1 MGGLLNLAK
10 RIILTAAVVLLVAA
24 GLLPLLVMLVKS
36 LTVDGHWSFA
46 YYKELFSS
54 ARPLTLLQNS
64 FLLAALTAL
73 LATAA
78 GVPLAVLLARTDLP
92 LRGMFTILF
101 TIPLLLPP
109 YVTAVSWFDLL
120 GRQGL
125 LSRVGGEAV
134 GQWTSSQLFGLP
146 GCVLVLVPTFLPIQ
160 LLLTM
165 AYLHGVDRRL
175 EEAGMLV
182 AGWGTVLRK
191 ITLPLILPGI
201 ALGATLV
208 FLLTLGEIGVP
219 TFLRYDVFAVES
231 LTQFAAFHDFG
242 AATAAAAPLALITL
256 LLLFAEW
263 RFFNSRTV
271 PLRMMAPV
279 GSSELIRLRKFR
291 LWLVLAVGSTCLF
304 FVILPL
310 VVLALQSASHS
321 AYVDAF
327 TRAGASVLRSI
338 GYAGAGA
345 SLLTGIGFF
354 LGYLVHSRAPGLARF
369 TDGLT
374 LFLFAVPGSV
384 TGIGLVSLWN
394 TPATAFIYASPWI
407 VLFGYLSQYAAL
419 TTRATVA
426 TLNQI
431 PPSMEESAQVAGASW
446 LRRIVQ
452 IVVPLS
458 GRGLLAAWL
467 LAYIF
472 CLRDLGI
479 TMLVYPPGG
488 DTLPVRT
495 FTLLANGPPD
505 LIAALCMLMVTVTLF
520 PLFAFGIVVRRR
532 RLPRVVH

>member
-1 MGGLLNLAK
+1 M
-10 RIILTAAVVLLVAA
+10 LLVAA
-24 GLLPLLVMLVKS
+24 GLLPLLVMLLKS
-36 LTVDGHWSFA
+36 LTVDGDWSFV

-54 ARPLTLLQNS
+54 IRPFVLLQNS
-64 FLLAALTAL
+64 FLLAALTTL
-73 LATAA
+73 LATVA
-78 GVPLAVLLARTDLP
+78 GVPLALLLARTDLP
-92 LRGMFTILF
+92 LRGMFTVLF

-125 LSRVGGEAV
+125 LSRVWGEAV

-146 GCVLVLVPTFLPIQ
+146 GCVLVLAPTFLPIQ

-165 AYLHGVDRRL
+165 VYLNGVDRRL
-175 EEAGMLV
+175 EEAGIVV
-182 AGWGTVLRK
+182 ARWGVVLRK

-208 FLLTLGEIGVP
+208 FLLTLGELGVP
-219 TFLRYDVFAVES
+219 SFLRYEVFAVES
-231 LTQFAAFHDFG
+231 FTQFAAFHNFG
-242 AATAAAAPLALITL
+242 AATAAAVPLALITL
-256 LLLFAEW
+256 WVLFAEW
-263 RFFNSRTV
+263 RFFGSKTL
-271 PLRMMAPV
+271 PLRMVTRVDP
-279 GSSELIRLRKFR
+279 SEPLRLGKFR
-291 LWLVLAVGSTCLF
+291 PWLLLAVSFVCLLSVF
-304 FVILPL
+304 LPL
-310 VVLALQSASHS
+310 AGLVLQSASHGV
-321 AYVDAF
+321 YVDAF
-327 TRAGASVLRSI
+327 TRAGDSVLRSI
-338 GYAGAGA
+338 GYAAAGA
-345 SLLTGIGFF
+345 SFLTVLGFL
-354 LGYLVHSRAPGLARF
+354 LGYLVHSRSVGFAHF

-407 VLFGYLSQYAAL
+407 VLFGYVSQYAAL
-419 TTRATVA
+419 TTRTTVA

-431 PPSMEESAQVAGASW
+431 PRSMEESAQVAGASW
-446 LRRIVQ
+446 VRRIVQ

-467 LAYIF
+467 LAYVF

-495 FTLLANGPPD
+495 FTLMANGPPE
-505 LIAALCMLMVTVTLF
+505 LVAALCMLMVAATLV
-520 PLFAFGIVVRRR
+520 PLFAFAIVVRRR
-532 RLPRVVH
+532 RLPGVVH

>member
-1 MGGLLNLAK
+1 MAK
-10 RIILTAAVVLLVAA
+10 RIILTAAVVLLVVA

-36 LTVDGHWSFA
+36 LTVDGDWSFA
-46 YYKELFSS
+46 HYKELFSS
-54 ARPLTLLQNS
+54 GRPFTLLQNS
-64 FLLAALTAL
+64 FLMAALTAL

-92 LRGMFTILF
+92 LRGLFAILF

-125 LSRVGGEAV
+125 LSQVWGEAV

-165 AYLHGVDRRL
+165 ASLHGVDRRL
-175 EEAGMLV
+175 EEAGILV
-182 AGWGTVLRK
+182 AGWGTVLRR
-191 ITLPLILPGI
+191 ITLPLVLPGI

-208 FLLTLGEIGVP
+208 FLLTLGELGVP

-242 AATAAAAPLALITL
+242 AATAAAVPLALATL
-256 LLLFAEW
+256 LVLFVEW
-263 RFFNSRTV
+263 RFFGSRTL
-271 PLRMMAPV
+271 PLRLMTPV

-291 LWLVLAVGSTCLF
+291 PWLLLAVSTSGLLLVL
-304 FVILPL
+304 LPL
-310 VVLALQSASHS
+310 AGLAVESASLS
-321 AYVDAF
+321 AYADAF
-327 TRAGASVLRSI
+327 TRAGDSVLRSI
-338 GYAGAGA
+338 GYAAAGA
-345 SLLTGIGFF
+345 SLLIGIGFF
-354 LGYLVHSRAPGLARF
+354 LGYLVHSRVSGLARF

-446 LRRIVQ
+446 LRRIAR

-458 GRGLLAAWL
+458 GRGLAAAWL
-467 LAYIF
+467 LGYIF

-495 FTLLANGPPD
+495 FTLMANGPPD
-505 LIAALCMLMVTVTLF
+505 LIAALCMLMVAAALL
-520 PLFAFGIVVRRR
+520 PLFAYGVVARLR